1 MIDAEATAV
10 ADGILERYKRR
21 TKRTREQMERAKR
34 VLPAGHTR
42 GSTQYPPYAT
52 HLHSG
57 SGCYIQDCDGNRY
70 LDLLNN
76 QTSLIHGHAHPA
88 ITSAITEQ
96 MQQGTVFGSPTE
108 PLIRLAETICD
119 RTPGIDQILF
129 NNSGTEA
136 TIMALR
142 TARAYTGRERII
154 KMDGGYHGLH
164 DAVLVNMKADHAAT
178 DGPRPRF
185 TLPGIPQAHKGQSLI
200 APFND
205 LTAIATLFE
214 RHPGEIAAV
223 IVEPIPNAGGIILPQ
238 EGYLAGLKEI
248 TKQHGAL
255 LIFDEVATYRL
266 GRGGYQEVSGVIPDL
281 TALAKIIGGGYPIG
295 ALGGRQEVMDL
306 YDPARV
312 EKPQEP
318 LYVSGTYHGNVI
330 SMIAGQVAMEHYEE
344 PEVQRINRLGDMLK
358 DGIQACGEELGLRVQ
373 ATGYGSLVRVHWQDE
388 PIIDIAQAT
397 RGDRNAQDIIELFHL
412 ELLNRG
418 ILAAPGE
425 KFCLSTPMTEKE
437 IDHALA
443 EIAETFQTLLPY
455 VRGKHPE
462 LIV

>member
-1 MIDAEATAV
+1 MSVSDAQAT
-10 ADGILERYKRR
+10 ADGIREQYRRR
-21 TKRTREQMERAKR
+21 TKQTRAQMERAKQ

-42 GSTQYPPYAT
+42 GSTQYPPYAA

-88 ITSAITEQ
+88 ITAAITEQ
-96 MQQGTVFGSPTE
+96 MQHGTVFGSPTE

-136 TIMALR
+136 TIMAVR
-142 TARAYTGRERII
+142 TARAFTRRERII

-164 DAVLVNMKADHAAT
+164 DAVLVNMKSDFNAPA
-178 DGPRPRF
+178 GPRPML
-185 TLPGIPQAHKGQSLI
+185 TLPGIPEGQKEQSLI

-205 LTAIATLFE
+205 LSAVEALFE
-214 RHPGEIAAV
+214 RYPEQIAAV
-223 IVEPIPNAGGIILPQ
+223 LVEPIPNAGGIIMPQ
-238 EGYLAGLKEI
+238 EGYLQGLKDI
-248 TKQHGAL
+248 AQRFGAL

-266 GRGGYQEVSGVIPDL
+266 GRGGFQEVSGVLPDL

-295 ALGGRQEVMDL
+295 ALGGRQEVMDI
-306 YDPARV
+306 YDSARV
-312 EKPQEP
+312 ENP

-330 SMIAGQVAMEHYEE
+330 SMVAGQVAMEHYEE
-344 PEVQRINRLGDMLK
+344 SEVKRVNRLGRLLRE
-358 DGIQACGEELGLRVQ
+358 GINACCEELGLRAQ
-373 ATGYGSLVRVHWQDE
+373 ATGYGSLVRVHWQDG
-388 PIIDIAQAT
+388 PIIDMAQSA
-397 RGDRNAQDIIELFHL
+397 RGDHEEQDVIELFHL

-437 IDHALA
+437 IDHTLA
-443 EIAETFQTLLPY
+443 EIAETMQTLLPY
-455 VRGKHPE
+455 IRERHPE
-462 LIV
+462 LMV